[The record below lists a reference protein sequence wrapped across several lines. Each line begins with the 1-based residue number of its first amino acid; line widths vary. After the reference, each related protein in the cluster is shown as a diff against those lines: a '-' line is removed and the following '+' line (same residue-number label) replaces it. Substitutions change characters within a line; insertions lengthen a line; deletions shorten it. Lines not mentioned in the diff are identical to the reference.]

1 MKPLKQRIIL
11 LLSVILFSCSFLHAK
26 KGTPAQITRLDEL
39 TKKVYVSIEAL
50 STFNFWQN
58 LKLPYAN
65 DGVIFRVTPSI
76 KVDYYLGSYFF
87 VGAGLSYNSTGGKYE
102 FSSSRIDSIQGF
114 SSDGVVNRR
123 VSVSYIEMP
132 IYVKVQSNYMNNW
145 AVQGLIGF
153 SWGVKITSSYRDI
166 YDNIKYTDNS
176 GKILLGGEGDP
187 KGTYTESGKFSKK
200 ASLWNVGALAEI
212 RALYRATE
220 KLQLFVG
227 AGYQGGLTNTLS
239 KKNMTTEDGFHK
251 GKPGQVVISAGIVF

>member
-1 MKPLKQRIIL
+1 MKHIKQHFIL
-11 LLSVILFSCSFLHAK
+11 LLSVLLFSCSFLHAK
-26 KGTPAQITRLDEL
+26 KGAPAQITRLDQL

-58 LKLPYAN
+58 LQKPYGN
-65 DGVIFRVTPSI
+65 DGIIFCVTPSI
-76 KVDYYLGSYFF
+76 RVDYYLGSYFF
-87 VGAGLSYNSTGGKYE
+87 FGGGFSYNTTGGKYY
-102 FSSSRIDSIQGF
+102 FPSSRINDLPHL
-114 SSDGVVNRR
+114 SSEIDASRR

-132 IYVKVQSNYMNNW
+132 LYIKVQSNYINNW

-153 SWGVKITSSYRDI
+153 SWGVKIRSLYSDVY
-166 YDNIKYTDNS
+166 YNVKYTNDAGAVLFN
-176 GKILLGGEGDP
+176 GH
-187 KGTYTESGKFSKK
+187 TYTEEGNFGKK

-227 AGYQGGLTNTLS
+227 AGYQAGLTNTLS

-251 GKPGQVVISAGIVF
+251 GKPGQVIVSAGLVF